1 MCHSDS
7 RLPAAGVAILTNI
20 LDSQI
25 HGQIV
30 VSVLWNFWRKMELK
44 CIHDSR
50 QFQARDFFAL
60 KIEENER

>member
-7 RLPAAGVAILTNI
+7 RLPAAGVAILTII

-25 HGQIV
+25 VG
-30 VSVLWNFWRKMELK
+30 SALWNFLRKMKFK

-60 KIEENER
+60 NVEEIES

>member
-7 RLPAAGVAILTNI
+7 RLPAAGVAILTII

-25 HGQIV
+25 IV
-30 VSVLWNFWRKMELK
+30 SICALEFLEENGVKL
-44 CIHDSR
+44 HSR

-60 KIEENER
+60 KIEENES

>member
-25 HGQIV
+25 AV
-30 VSVLWNFWRKMELK
+30 YALWNFWRKMELK

-60 KIEENER
+60 KLEENES